1 MIVSIYREELREAVR
16 LHCKR
21 GRVILYYLQEKN
33 IHTHT
38 HSYSNI
44 HTNIQWGRSYKPYL
58 KNKSKKKE
66 RRVKKQ
72 SQYNGNSKHLGR
84 HFSKFTLSTKALSKR

>member
-58 KNKSKKKE
+58 KNKSKKK
-66 RRVKKQ
+66 RKK
-72 SQYNGNSKHLGR
+72 SKKTESIQWKL
-84 HFSKFTLSTKALSKR
+84 KAFGETFQ